1 MPSRVFVVGLL
12 LLPIAAILHGCGGDS
27 GNPDTQAAEQN
38 SAHNSEGTSTGS
50 GSVPPTQ
57 TTSDPS
63 APPNPSAG
71 DPPTKTSFGPG
82 STLPPESLPPDQQSN
97 QGGGSLPRQSG
108 PFSSV
113 PPSFIPTSFEPTPPP
128 NIIEV
133 TTPPGIP
140 QDVLPNPFDATDPKI
155 GDIEHIL
162 NPPKEW
168 SCNTAGKRVT
178 WQEFKTAQA
187 NELPMLPKDP
197 LVPAKFWHIPEFFFA
212 GDPFPFSSPPI
223 PMFQK
228 ELTIPPVL
236 IPTHPINGITDYYE
250 ISMRQGT
257 TEEVPGTKTALWGF
271 DGVFPGP
278 TICEPHGRY
287 TVMRMINDLP
297 DKMIVHRHGGDQPGR
312 FDGQPADASYI
323 EPGKFYDYYYAN
335 VRTEHAYWYH
345 EHTEKLTE
353 LRIYRGMAGMYITE
367 GTLERDLNL
376 PIGDQKVPL
385 VISDKIFNEDG
396 SLHFPQ
402 DMNTVI
408 EGVMGDTIL
417 VNGKPWPY
425 MKVGTKR
432 MRFNILNASTSRIYQ
447 LALSNGQPLIQ
458 LGGSAG
464 LYPAPVY
471 ANVLEIGPAE
481 RLDVVLD
488 FSTVPVGTRIELQNL
503 MGSGPTAHIMRFDV
517 ERQEG
522 DTSSVPPVLMPQRN
536 LNPKDAVA
544 ERTFVFSRNV
554 DHPDDL
560 DHMWLINGKGFKH
573 DESMATVKKGTVE
586 IWDLVNTSGQPHPF
600 HMHLVNFQI
609 LSRNFEVIGERPAGT
624 YSDMVMLNPG
634 QTVKI
639 IAQFPNYTGKF
650 VLHCHN
656 SVHEDHSMMARF
668 DVVD

>member
-38 SAHNSEGTSTGS
+38 SAHNSEGTSSGS

-57 TTSDPS
+57 
-63 APPNPSAG
+63 
-71 DPPTKTSFGPG
+71 TSFGPG

-97 QGGGSLPRQSG
+97 QGGGSLPPQSG

-250 ISMRQGT
+250 NSMRQGT

-271 DGVFPGP
+271 VGVFLGLFF
-278 TICEPHGRY
+278 C
-287 TVMRMINDLP
+287 VLF
-297 DKMIVHRHGGDQPGR
+297 GR
-312 FDGQPADASYI
+312 F
-323 EPGKFYDYYYAN
+323 
-335 VRTEHAYWYH
+335 
-345 EHTEKLTE
+345 
-353 LRIYRGMAGMYITE
+353 
-367 GTLERDLNL
+367 
-376 PIGDQKVPL
+376 
-385 VISDKIFNEDG
+385 
-396 SLHFPQ
+396 
-402 DMNTVI
+402 
-408 EGVMGDTIL
+408 
-417 VNGKPWPY
+417 
-425 MKVGTKR
+425 
-432 MRFNILNASTSRIYQ
+432 
-447 LALSNGQPLIQ
+447 
-458 LGGSAG
+458 
-464 LYPAPVY
+464 
-471 ANVLEIGPAE
+471 
-481 RLDVVLD
+481 
-488 FSTVPVGTRIELQNL
+488 
-503 MGSGPTAHIMRFDV
+503 
-517 ERQEG
+517 
-522 DTSSVPPVLMPQRN
+522 
-536 LNPKDAVA
+536 
-544 ERTFVFSRNV
+544 
-554 DHPDDL
+554 
-560 DHMWLINGKGFKH
+560 
-573 DESMATVKKGTVE
+573 
-586 IWDLVNTSGQPHPF
+586 
-600 HMHLVNFQI
+600 
-609 LSRNFEVIGERPAGT
+609 
-624 YSDMVMLNPG
+624 
-634 QTVKI
+634 
-639 IAQFPNYTGKF
+639 F
-650 VLHCHN
+650 VLCLFF
-656 SVHEDHSMMARF
+656 VLLVLLF
-668 DVVD
+668 VLC